1 MFRSKAGA
9 TISSSL
15 CLVRAFLPHSYPARS
30 PSNRA
35 AMFAHAVAVLTRETY
50 EVTFMATHRP
60 GYGNDETL
68 VVKLDGK
75 PVWHSR
81 HPGDVF
87 TTYQFAFNASATT
100 ATLRFE
106 NDSPAGDKSVFIDK
120 VNVELSG
127 ACHTHAR

>member
-1 MFRSKAGA
+1 M
-9 TISSSL
+9 
-15 CLVRAFLPHSYPARS
+15 
-30 PSNRA
+30 
-35 AMFAHAVAVLTRETY
+35 
-50 EVTFMATHRP
+50 TFMATHRP